1 MKSKRSI
8 SILSIV
14 FLLFSIF
21 STPLTILATNESD
34 SDFQLNIEE
43 NDNALVLSWEMEK
56 DEEDVEFVLIKNGEE
71 KTITENVTGED
82 LSDEGIVLYTYEDAE
97 VSQDTHYTY
106 QVIKTTEDAELLSN
120 EVEFLIPEV
129 EVTTEEEK
137 PAAEESV
144 DEKEDKT
151 DQKPNKKAEEK
162 SSVTEKEQSAN
173 ERAIEDEDFIEID
186 IGEVTHLSIS
196 VSWETSGIYEV
207 LYLYLDGE
215 LIEELSPEDGNFVIE
230 NLESGKSY
238 EIEMAGLIG
247 DDIIYSGTIYGVNTD
262 INPADRKEVPIRVLN
277 ERNEVLD
284 EYFEYNF
291 KIEGSEESN
300 EQLNVY
306 GEIDEDGNLSTWE
319 DEVISLL
326 PGSYNIVIHKEDNYT
341 LSKEYEIN
349 IQKDHDYVEKP
360 IQLVFEED
368 EVLPQEFNVDLVKV
382 TKGSI
387 QLKWDNL
394 DYVKGYEIE
403 VDYDEV
409 IELDENTNE
418 YTFNNLESNSTYEFD
433 ITAKLTSGLNVSKE
447 ITVRTNNVGTSEE
460 VKFADE
466 KLEIAIKEELGIHF
480 RDVTTDDMLGLYHL
494 NAYDEGITDLS
505 GLEHAT
511 NLHSLHL
518 SYNEITDISPI
529 SGLVNVKDLDLSSN
543 EITDITPL
551 NNIEKIIYL
560 TLDNNNISNLEPI
573 RDMVDLYYLR
583 LNNNEIMN
591 IDQVSGLT
599 DLENLYLS
607 NNKVTDISPISNL
620 NNIKILELHDNQ
632 ITDVK
637 ELKGLNELEY
647 LDLDSNEITNLEP
660 LLDLEY
666 LETVYAYDNPID
678 DYSVIQTLLD
688 NGVDVYFDIYNS
700 LVVHVVQSSNDSI
713 TIEWDHKINF
723 GEVDY
728 YNLSIDYSSSIEVD
742 GNTTTY
748 TFTDLEPNELY
759 DIEVEAVYVDD
770 ESDYG
775 IIEVW
780 TGETASVQFEAINL
794 SKHEEYGFHMNG
806 IDEANN
812 SFYMAGGI
820 GQDDKL
826 VDFSG
831 NATHQIPK
839 GQYQIEFYNYDTY
852 EEIKTFV
859 VHIDTNKDYIK
870 EPIQLHFH
878 RDSGNQNGEKPD
890 DQNEDETGTPGEK
903 PNDQNENETGTPGKN
918 ESVNKDDETNEGTTV
933 KPIIENNK
941 FVFDKSAFDVV
952 ENDDVVII
960 DVTDQKELDI
970 FEIELTEDQVKL
982 LISKNATLQINKS
995 DVRLSIPSS
1004 VFTNG
1009 SEKVTITIEKLD
1021 DVENSL
1027 SSVYD
1032 FTIKQGD
1039 QLISKFENG
1048 ITLTFEVDKDMVQ
1061 NTEHVNIYYLNEQNN
1076 EWEQI
1081 GGTYANGEV
1090 SATTNHFSTFAVF
1103 EDSSKIIDVPQS
1115 EQESAEENQNK
1126 LPETATNIYNMFFIS
1141 FVLVATGLVL
1151 LFVQKRR
1158 KA

>member
-1 MKSKRSI
+1 M
-8 SILSIV
+8 
-14 FLLFSIF
+14 F

-43 NDNALVLSWEMEK
+43 KDSALLLSWEMEK

-71 KTITENVTGED
+71 RRITEDVTGEE
-82 LSDEGIVLYTYEDAE
+82 LSGKGIVLYTYEDDE

-151 DQKPNKKAEEK
+151 NQKEEKTDKKPNKKAEEK
-162 SSVTEKEQSAN
+162 TSVTEKEQSAN

-186 IGEVTHLSIS
+186 IGEVTYHSIS

-207 LYLYLDGE
+207 FYLYLDGE
-215 LIEELSPEDGNFVIE
+215 LIEELSPENGNFVIE

-238 EIEMAGLIG
+238 EIEIAGLIG

-262 INPADRKEVPIRVLN
+262 INPADTKEVPIRVLN
-277 ERNEVLD
+277 ENNEVLND
-284 EYFEYNF
+284 YFEYYF
-291 KIEGSEESN
+291 EIEGSEESN
-300 EQLNVY
+300 ELLHMY
-306 GEIDEDGNLSTWE
+306 GDIDEDGNLSTWE

-349 IQKDHDYVEKP
+349 IQKNHDYVENP

-368 EVLPQEFNVDLVKV
+368 EVLPQEFNVDVVKV
-382 TKGSI
+382 TKDSI

-403 VDYDEV
+403 FDYDEV
-409 IELDENTNE
+409 IKLDENTTE
-418 YTFNNLESNSTYEFD
+418 YTFDNLESNSTHEFE
-433 ITAKLTSGLNVSKE
+433 ITAKLTSGLDVSKE
-447 ITVRTNNVGTSEE
+447 LTVRTNNVETSEE

-466 KLEIAIKEELGIHF
+466 KLELAIKEELGIHF
-480 RDVTTDDMLGLYHL
+480 RDVTTDDKLDLYHL
-494 NAYDEGITDLS
+494 NASEEGITDLS

-511 NLHSLHL
+511 SLYSLDL
-518 SYNEITDISPI
+518 SYNEITD
-529 SGLVNVKDLDLSSN
+529 
-543 EITDITPL
+543 
-551 NNIEKIIYL
+551 
-560 TLDNNNISNLEPI
+560 
-573 RDMVDLYYLR
+573 M
-583 LNNNEIMN
+583 
-591 IDQVSGLT
+591 
-599 DLENLYLS
+599 
-607 NNKVTDISPISNL
+607 SPISNL
-620 NNIKILELHDNQ
+620 NNIKILELYNNQ

-637 ELKGLNELEY
+637 ELKGLNKLEY

-660 LLDLEY
+660 LLDLKY
-666 LETVYAYDNPID
+666 LETVYVYDNPID

-688 NGVDVYFDIYNS
+688 NGVDIYFDSYNS
-700 LVVHVVQSSNDSI
+700 LVVHVVESSNDSI

-728 YNLSIDYSSSIEVD
+728 YNLSTNYSSSIKVD
-742 GNTTTY
+742 KSTKTY

-759 DIEVEAVYVDD
+759 RIVVEAFYVDD
-770 ESDYG
+770 EPDHG
-775 IIEVW
+775 TIEVW
-780 TGETASVQFEAINL
+780 TGETASVQLEAINL

-806 IDEANN
+806 IDEENN

-820 GQDDKL
+820 GQDDKI
-826 VDFSG
+826 VDLGG
-831 NATHQIPK
+831 NDTHQILK
-839 GQYQIEFYNYDTY
+839 GQYQIDFYNYDTY
-852 EEIKTFV
+852 EEIETFI

-870 EPIQLHFH
+870 DPIQLHFH
-878 RDSGNQNGEKPD
+878 RDGNQNGENPDDQNGDETETPGEKPD
-890 DQNEDETGTPGEK
+890 DQNEDETETPGEK
-903 PNDQNENETGTPGKN
+903 PNDQNENETEAPGKN
-918 ESVNKDDETNEGTTV
+918 ESVNKDGETNEGTTV

-952 ENDDVVII
+952 ENYDVIII
-960 DVTDQKELDI
+960 DVTNQKELDI
-970 FEIELTEDQVKL
+970 FEIELTEDQVQL

-995 DVRLSIPSS
+995 DVRLNIPSS

-1009 SEKVTITIEKLD
+1009 SEKVTISIEKLD

-1027 SSVYD
+1027 SSVYN
-1032 FTIKQGD
+1032 FTIKQED

-1048 ITLTFEVDKDMVQ
+1048 VTLTFEVDKNMVQ
-1061 NTEHVNIYYLNEQNN
+1061 NTEHLNIYYLNEQNI

-1081 GGTYANGEV
+1081 GGNYADGEI

-1103 EDSSKIIDVPQS
+1103 EDSSKIIDVSQS
-1115 EQESAEENQNK
+1115 EQEAAEENQIK
-1126 LPETATNIYNMFFIS
+1126 LPETATNIYNMLFIS

-1158 KA
+1158 NA